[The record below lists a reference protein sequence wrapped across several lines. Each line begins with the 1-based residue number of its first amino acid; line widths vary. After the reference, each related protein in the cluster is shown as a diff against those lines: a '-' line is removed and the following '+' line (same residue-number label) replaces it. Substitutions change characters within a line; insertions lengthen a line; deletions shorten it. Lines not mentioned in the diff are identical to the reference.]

1 MPLTVGPA
9 PNGSDTARKRRA
21 NGYVG
26 VRPQGSD
33 PEGGVVRDRPQARR
47 VESNAAGLLPPSGG
61 CQWTI
66 VGGAVKLLSA
76 GVVSA
81 APTIEATALNT
92 IEPAAASPSVT
103 A

>member
-9 PNGSDTARKRRA
+9 PNGPDTAGKRRA
-21 NGYVG
+21 NGHQETASTRI
-26 VRPQGSD
+26 RPA
-33 PEGGVVRDRPQARR
+33 ARCR
-47 VESNAAGLLPPSGG
+47 TRRACPPSGN
-61 CQWTI
+61 QWTI

-81 APTIEATALNT
+81 APTMEATARNT
-92 IEPAAASPSVT
+92 IEPTTASPSVT